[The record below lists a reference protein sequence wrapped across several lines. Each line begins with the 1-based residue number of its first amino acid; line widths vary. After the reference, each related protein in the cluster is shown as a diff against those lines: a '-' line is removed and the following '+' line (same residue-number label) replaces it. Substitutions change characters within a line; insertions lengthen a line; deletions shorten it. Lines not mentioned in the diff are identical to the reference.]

1 MNDKVLS
8 ILLKMDQE
16 QLYLMFDYAIR
27 NIKDN
32 ENNHNGNMELS
43 KYYEESERKLFKTI
57 LRMRQLIEVEN

>member
-1 MNDKVLS
+1 MNDKVLK
-8 ILLKMDQE
+8 ILLDMDKE

-32 ENNHNGNMELS
+32 ENKHNGNMELS

-57 LRMRQLIEVEN
+57 LHMRQLMEFEN